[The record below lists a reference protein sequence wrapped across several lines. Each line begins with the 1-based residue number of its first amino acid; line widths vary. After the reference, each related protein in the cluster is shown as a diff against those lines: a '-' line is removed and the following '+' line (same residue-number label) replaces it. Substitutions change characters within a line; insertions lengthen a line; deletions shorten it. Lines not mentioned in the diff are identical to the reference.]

1 MRSLMMSVNPKQ
13 HIKHSMVGGAPV
25 TFLSMLHSSS
35 WVCFFFFPQ
44 LDNIASE
51 WIGLP
56 PLPSARCLFGLGE
69 VDDKIYVVA
78 GKDLQ
83 TEASLDSVLCYDPV

>member
-1 MRSLMMSVNPKQ
+1 
-13 HIKHSMVGGAPV
+13 MVASFFSNKLHNCSY
-25 TFLSMLHSSS
+25 TFFL
-35 WVCFFFFPQ
+35 Q
-44 LDNIASE
+44 LDNVSSE
-51 WIGLP
+51 WVGLP

>member
-1 MRSLMMSVNPKQ
+1 MAYFLVQ
-13 HIKHSMVGGAPV
+13 APH
-25 TFLSMLHSSS
+25 FLTYP
-35 WVCFFFFPQ
+35 FFQ
-44 LDNIASE
+44 LDTVASE
-51 WIGLP
+51 WVGLP

-69 VDDKIYVVA
+69 ADDKIYVVA

>member
-1 MRSLMMSVNPKQ
+1 MSTILQK
-13 HIKHSMVGGAPV
+13 IKYSIFSGTPV
-25 TFLSMLHSSS
+25 TFS
-35 WVCFFFFPQ
+35 WQPPQFIYFFFQ
-44 LDNIASE
+44 LDNVASE
-51 WIGLP
+51 WVGLP

>member
-1 MRSLMMSVNPKQ
+1 MISKQ
-13 HIKHSMVGGAPV
+13 HIKDNFFLLYLYLFV
-25 TFLSMLHSSS
+25 TSSTIPHIY
-35 WVCFFFFPQ
+35 FFQ
-44 LDNIASE
+44 LDSIASE
-51 WIGLP
+51 WVGLP

-83 TEASLDSVLCYDPV
+83 TEDSLDSVLCYDPV